1 MIPCAIS
8 AMLKLWQQTLRE
20 ALKTKSVF
28 LTHSESLELV
38 ARTFGLPDWN
48 FLAAMIQASQP
59 ASRSSVAPLD
69 VVASAVP
76 SKVTSKSG
84 EAGIPILPMRDLV
97 LFPQMVAP
105 IFVGREKSRLA
116 VEKATAAD
124 GHILVVTQR
133 RAADDDPALDAL
145 YSVGVTARVIHQATL
160 LDGTLKLFVSGLERA
175 TVIEPVEAEFL
186 AAEVAP
192 LEQSRGDTAEAA
204 ALFLAV
210 VEAYRIWADVN
221 FSALPRGPQGR
232 LWLPNTGEPGGLA
245 DAVAPLLPI
254 GIDKRQ
260 QLLETTD
267 VVVRLEAILE
277 LLKASQHA
285 A

>member
-1 MIPCAIS
+1 MRDFRDAK
-8 AMLKLWQQTLRE
+8 AMAQTLRE
-20 ALKTKSVF
+20 ALKAKSVS

-48 FLAAMIQASQP
+48 FLAARIQASQP
-59 ASRSSVAPLD
+59 ASHSSAAPASVD
-69 VVASAVP
+69 VVT
-76 SKVTSKSG
+76 SKVTSSSG

-105 IFVGREKSRLA
+105 IFVGRDKTRLA
-116 VEKATAAD
+116 VAKAMAAD
-124 GHILVVTQR
+124 GRVLVVTQR
-133 RAADDDPALDAL
+133 RAADDDPTLDAL
-145 YSVGVTARVIHQATL
+145 YPVGVRASVIHQATL

-175 TVIEPVEAEFL
+175 TVIGPVEAEFL

-210 VEAYRIWADVN
+210 LEAYRIWADVN
-221 FSALPRGPQGR
+221 FSTLPRGPQGR

-254 GIDKRQ
+254 GIDRRQ